1 VSKTVSSLT
10 FKSDINLRMPRVEA
24 GQIYELIKL
33 IALTIDPK
41 IFIEIMGSYRR
52 GKADCGDI
60 DILISR
66 DPSDGVTH
74 AGEILGSQTYLS
86 LY

>member
-1 VSKTVSSLT
+1 
-10 FKSDINLRMPRVEA
+10 MPRVEA
-24 GQIYELIKL
+24 GQIYELIKP
-33 IALTIDPK
+33 IALSIDPK

-52 GKADCGDI
+52 GKTDCGDI

-74 AGEILGSQTYLS
+74 AGKS
-86 LY
+86 LDCEDVCSGTEVSVRCSGAATTCM